1 MNILVTES
9 QYNRVVLREQGT
21 DCPTRKVTK
30 SVIDSVLPSF
40 KIDLKSR
47 VEDMKSSL
55 LKDFSTDTA
64 ANKKLIEFFNSV
76 LNENFNMLYNIG
88 VRTNYARFG
97 VTGPY
102 DQTTDVQTLV
112 NNITNKII
120 STLESNF
127 IYDNALKA
135 YITKGNINQ
144 VKEQSSNVL
153 EKAFS
158 KLNRLI
164 LHYSDYGLRNH
175 IRDKMGTCKNGDY
188 NLIMNPDGVRTYY
201 VLSYY
206 DIKKSELFNYLN
218 KYV

>member
-9 QYNRVVLREQGT
+9 QYNRVVLTEQGT
-21 DCPTRKVTK
+21 DCPKRKVTK

-47 VEDMKSSL
+47 IEKMKSGL
-55 LKDFSTDTA
+55 LEDVSTDKA
-64 ANKKLIEFFNSV
+64 SHKKLVEFFNSV
-76 LNENFNMLYNIG
+76 LDENFNLLYNIG
-88 VRTNYARFG
+88 VRSNYARFG

-102 DQTTDVQTLV
+102 DQTTDVKTLV
-112 NNITNKII
+112 NNITNKMI

-127 IYDNALKA
+127 IYNNLLKV

-144 VKEQSSNVL
+144 VKKQLSDVL
-153 EKAFS
+153 EMSFR

-164 LHYSDYGLRNH
+164 IYSDRGMTFDIQN
-175 IRDKMGTCKNGDY
+175 KMGRCKNGDY
-188 NLIMNPDGVRTYY
+188 NLIMNPDGIKPYY
-201 VLSYY
+201 VSDYY
-206 DIKKSELFNYLN
+206 DTKKSELFNRLN